1 MHYVGLLDRRAA
13 DLLFQARPLAPLERR
28 KLDRRATTR
37 RFIERPDN
45 AHVGQPFLRAGLR
58 IVTAQDAV
66 GKIEQLRS
74 ELVALREAALARL
87 AAEGQAM
94 LERHGVLERRL
105 DDQVPFG
112 AYEPVSGNV
121 GGAEAAGK

>member
-13 DLLFQARPLAPLERR
+13 GLLLPARSLPPLEKR
-28 KLDRRATTR
+28 KLDRRGPTR
-37 RFIERPDN
+37 RLIKRPDN
-45 AHVGQPFLRAGLR
+45 AHVGEPFLRAGLR

-66 GKIEQLRS
+66 GEIEQLRS
-74 ELVALREAALARL
+74 ELVALRKAALARL

-105 DDQVPFG
+105 DDQVAFG

-121 GGAEAAGK
+121 RGSE